1 MFLRSVA
8 VFLGERPAEPGREQP
23 KVVVVLGRGVSVTR
37 CRRPRCRSV
46 RLATRRWLAGEQS
59 MMIDARS
66 NDVARLR
73 REWVAAYGAWTQ
85 VADDKALSSSGL
97 TAVQRAALRRYR
109 AAESAYFARLH
120 ATTDSELRT

>member
-1 MFLRSVA
+1 MHAPPAHSRVPGTSPAKSHADSA
-8 VFLGERPAEPGREQP
+8 VTTSS
-23 KVVVVLGRGVSVTR
+23 K
-37 CRRPRCRSV
+37 
-46 RLATRRWLAGEQS
+46 S